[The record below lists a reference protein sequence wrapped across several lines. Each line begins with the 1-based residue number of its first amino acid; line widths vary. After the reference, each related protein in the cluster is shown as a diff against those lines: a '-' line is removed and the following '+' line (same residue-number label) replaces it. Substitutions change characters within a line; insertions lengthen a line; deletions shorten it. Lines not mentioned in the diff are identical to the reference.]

1 MVTAQDKPRSRLEEA
16 PPTQMSAVHG
26 AHEGAQVRFSPWP
39 QVRRRTTAGT
49 DAEQRSCELC
59 RVSAKGWLQP
69 SWQQRAR
76 RFLRP

>member
-16 PPTQMSAVHG
+16 PPTQCPRCTTPMKV
-26 AHEGAQVRFSPWP
+26 QVRSSPWP
-39 QVRRRTTAGT
+39 QVPRWTTAAT

-69 SWQQRAR
+69 SRQQRAR